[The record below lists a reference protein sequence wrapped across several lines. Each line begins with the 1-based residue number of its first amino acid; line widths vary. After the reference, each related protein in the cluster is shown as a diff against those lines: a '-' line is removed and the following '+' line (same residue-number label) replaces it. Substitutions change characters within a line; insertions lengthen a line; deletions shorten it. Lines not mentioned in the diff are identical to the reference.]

1 MQPPLKCCG
10 QSFELAAEGLTLPL
24 KAAFTAVT
32 GPKYRKPI
40 LKASSRP
47 DIIVFMPNPVS
58 PARLT
63 TIQRK
68 IRPLGRTFV
77 RHNSPFTANAQDRQ
91 NAS

>member
-47 DIIVFMPNPVS
+47 DIIVFMPNPIF
-58 PARLT
+58 PTRLKRQMNT
-63 TIQRK
+63 WPVLKEKCKQIKIQVGTPPK
-68 IRPLGRTFV
+68 K
-77 RHNSPFTANAQDRQ
+77 
-91 NAS
+91 